1 MNKWSLLAQE
11 KSTCTRESFS
21 RNDTFCPHTEPVQAN
36 LDNGKIV
43 PGSST
48 NCHLVPLCHVDA
60 VLAMARNERN
70 ENERH
75 FCSKICPQSCKEARK
90 KEQISFGQ
98 VCSIKKIFQKMQN
111 FGYYSNTLEE

>member
-1 MNKWSLLAQE
+1 MNKWSLLARG
-11 KSTCTRESFS
+11 KSTCSKESFS

-70 ENERH
+70 ANERH

-90 KEQISFGQ
+90 KRANFIWSSVQH
-98 VCSIKKIFQKMQN
+98 QKN
-111 FGYYSNTLEE
+111 LSKDAKLWILF